1 MVMRIEIA
9 LGVSSIHISDK
20 FPFFRFPFFRFPSFL
35 DPKIWS
41 LPKFF
46 PCALWE
52 TAGPIRMKFSTE
64 VSTNP
69 ENIALKFGPLCQRKG
84 VKPPPN
90 IACRWTSRFQAS
102 ASVIHT
108 DGRRYKGPEGD
119 VL

>member
-64 VSTNP
+64 VGTSP
-69 ENIALKFGPLCQRKG
+69 ENIALKFGSP
-84 VKPPPN
+84 
-90 IACRWTSRFQAS
+90 S
-102 ASVIHT
+102 AR
-108 DGRRYKGPEGD
+108 GRGSSPHQILHVGGLAVFKRLQ
-119 VL
+119 V